1 MNETTN
7 IIEAVIAAGDLSRL
21 SVDQRNTY
29 YVTVCQSIGL
39 NPLTRPFEYI
49 TLNGKLTLYA
59 RKDATDQLRSIKGVS
74 ITRADVSLADSDWV
88 IVTTEARD
96 ATGRTDI
103 DVGCVSRKD
112 MRGDLGNVIMK
123 AVTKSKRRVTLSLCG
138 LGMLDESEIETIP
151 DAKPFV
157 ATTPQLAIAA
167 PSRLLAETHD
177 LVSRAQHALESDMP
191 QNARDAL
198 VIGLDH
204 ARVAIDAKNQDAM
217 RLACDELRRLVP
229 PIPGVQIPAAPEWK
243 TELIAL
249 GTRAKQAAVIM
260 TPEEQQIVSAAL
272 DMAREVLKR
281 NGHSTQE
288 ERDAATSALKQAL
301 GE

>member
-1 MNETTN
+1 MNEGIN

-74 ITRADVSLADSDWV
+74 ITRADVSLADPDWV

-138 LGMLDESEIETIP
+138 LGMLDESEVETIP

-157 ATTPQLAIAA
+157 APTPQIPVA
-167 PSRLLAETHD
+167 PD
-177 LVSRAQHALESDMP
+177 
-191 QNARDAL
+191 
-198 VIGLDH
+198 
-204 ARVAIDAKNQDAM
+204 
-217 RLACDELRRLVP
+217 
-229 PIPGVQIPAAPEWK
+229 WK
-243 TELIAL
+243 AELIAL
-249 GTRAKQAAVIM
+249 GKQAAATVDEHDSYELQPGMAEWMDELKEAMQCARTVLIANGRS
-260 TPEEQQIVSAAL
+260 TPA
-272 DMAREVLKR
+272 
-281 NGHSTQE
+281 
-288 ERDAATSALKQAL
+288 ERVEAINALKKALNPVPQA
-301 GE
+301 

>member
-1 MNETTN
+1 MNEGIN

-39 NPLTRPFEYI
+39 NALTRPFEYI

-74 ITRADVSLADSDWV
+74 ITRADVSLADPDWV

-157 ATTPQLAIAA
+157 PTPAVVRQVEPTPA
-167 PSRLLAETHD
+167 
-177 LVSRAQHALESDMP
+177 
-191 QNARDAL
+191 
-198 VIGLDH
+198 
-204 ARVAIDAKNQDAM
+204 
-217 RLACDELRRLVP
+217 
-229 PIPGVQIPAAPEWK
+229 PGVPEWK
-243 TELIAL
+243 ADLIAL

>member
-1 MNETTN
+1 MNEGIN

-39 NPLTRPFEYI
+39 NALTRPFEYI

-74 ITRADVSLADSDWV
+74 ITRADVSLADPDWV

-157 ATTPQLAIAA
+157 APTPQI
-167 PSRLLAETHD
+167 P
-177 LVSRAQHALESDMP
+177 
-191 QNARDAL
+191 
-198 VIGLDH
+198 
-204 ARVAIDAKNQDAM
+204 VAD
-217 RLACDELRRLVP
+217 
-229 PIPGVQIPAAPEWK
+229 WK
-243 TELIAL
+243 ADLIAL

-288 ERDAATSALKQAL
+288 ERDAAVHALKQAL

>member
-1 MNETTN
+1 MNEGIN

-39 NPLTRPFEYI
+39 NALTRPFEYI

-74 ITRADVSLADSDWV
+74 ITRADVSLADPDWV

-157 ATTPQLAIAA
+157 TPTPQI
-167 PSRLLAETHD
+167 P
-177 LVSRAQHALESDMP
+177 
-191 QNARDAL
+191 
-198 VIGLDH
+198 
-204 ARVAIDAKNQDAM
+204 VAD
-217 RLACDELRRLVP
+217 
-229 PIPGVQIPAAPEWK
+229 WK
-243 TELIAL
+243 ADLIAL

-288 ERDAATSALKQAL
+288 ERDAAVHALKQAL

>member
-1 MNETTN
+1 MNEGIN

-39 NPLTRPFEYI
+39 NALTRPFEYI

-74 ITRADVSLADSDWV
+74 ITRADVSLADPDWV

-157 ATTPQLAIAA
+157 PTPAVVRQVEPTPA
-167 PSRLLAETHD
+167 P
-177 LVSRAQHALESDMP
+177 
-191 QNARDAL
+191 
-198 VIGLDH
+198 
-204 ARVAIDAKNQDAM
+204 VA
-217 RLACDELRRLVP
+217 
-229 PIPGVQIPAAPEWK
+229 QIPAAVPEWK
-243 TELIAL
+243 ADLTAL

-272 DMAREVLKR
+272 EMARDVLKR

>member
-1 MNETTN
+1 MNEITNTNTN

-74 ITRADVSLADSDWV
+74 ITRADVSLADPDWV

-157 ATTPQLAIAA
+157 ASAPAPAPAQVAA
-167 PSRLLAETHD
+167 PAQPDWKAE
-177 LVSRAQHALESDMP
+177 M
-191 QNARDAL
+191 
-198 VIGLDH
+198 
-204 ARVAIDAKNQDAM
+204 
-217 RLACDELRRLVP
+217 
-229 PIPGVQIPAAPEWK
+229 
-243 TELIAL
+243 IAL
-249 GTRAKQAAVIM
+249 GKRAMEATKTADETQAAALIAAA
-260 TPEEQQIVSAAL
+260 QQ
-272 DMAREVLKR
+272 ARSVLTK
-281 NGHSTQE
+281 NGSSTQE
-288 ERDAATSALKQAL
+288 EREIAIGMLKRAL

>member
-1 MNETTN
+1 MNEGIN

-39 NPLTRPFEYI
+39 NALTRPFEYI

-74 ITRADVSLADSDWV
+74 ITRADVSLADPDWV

-157 ATTPQLAIAA
+157 PTPAVVRQVEPTPA
-167 PSRLLAETHD
+167 P
-177 LVSRAQHALESDMP
+177 
-191 QNARDAL
+191 
-198 VIGLDH
+198 
-204 ARVAIDAKNQDAM
+204 VA
-217 RLACDELRRLVP
+217 
-229 PIPGVQIPAAPEWK
+229 QIPAVPEWK
-243 TELIAL
+243 ADLIAL

>member
-1 MNETTN
+1 MNEGTN

-74 ITRADVSLADSDWV
+74 ITRADVSLADPDWV

-157 ATTPQLAIAA
+157 ASTPQI
-167 PSRLLAETHD
+167 
-177 LVSRAQHALESDMP
+177 Q
-191 QNARDAL
+191 
-198 VIGLDH
+198 
-204 ARVAIDAKNQDAM
+204 
-217 RLACDELRRLVP
+217 
-229 PIPGVQIPAAPEWK
+229 AAPEWK

-260 TPEEQQIVSAAL
+260 TPEEQQVVSAAL

>member
-1 MNETTN
+1 MNEGIN

-39 NPLTRPFEYI
+39 NALTRPFEYI

-74 ITRADVSLADSDWV
+74 ITRADVSLADPDWV

-157 ATTPQLAIAA
+157 ASTPQ
-167 PSRLLAETHD
+167 
-177 LVSRAQHALESDMP
+177 
-191 QNARDAL
+191 
-198 VIGLDH
+198 
-204 ARVAIDAKNQDAM
+204 
-217 RLACDELRRLVP
+217 
-229 PIPGVQIPAAPEWK
+229 IPDIAAPEWK
-243 TELIAL
+243 DDLIAL

-272 DMAREVLKR
+272 DMARGVLKR

>member
-1 MNETTN
+1 MNEGIN

-39 NPLTRPFEYI
+39 NALTRPFEYI

-74 ITRADVSLADSDWV
+74 ITRADVSLADPDWV

-157 ATTPQLAIAA
+157 PTPA
-167 PSRLLAETHD
+167 P
-177 LVSRAQHALESDMP
+177 
-191 QNARDAL
+191 
-198 VIGLDH
+198 
-204 ARVAIDAKNQDAM
+204 VAH
-217 RLACDELRRLVP
+217 
-229 PIPGVQIPAAPEWK
+229 IPAVPEWK
-243 TELIAL
+243 ADLIAL

-272 DMAREVLKR
+272 EMARDVLKR

>member
-1 MNETTN
+1 MEGIN

-39 NPLTRPFEYI
+39 NALTRPFEYI
-49 TLNGKLTLYA
+49 TLNGRLVLYA

-74 ITRADVSLADSDWV
+74 ITRADVSLADPDWV

-157 ATTPQLAIAA
+157 APTPQI
-167 PSRLLAETHD
+167 P
-177 LVSRAQHALESDMP
+177 
-191 QNARDAL
+191 
-198 VIGLDH
+198 
-204 ARVAIDAKNQDAM
+204 VAD
-217 RLACDELRRLVP
+217 
-229 PIPGVQIPAAPEWK
+229 WK
-243 TELIAL
+243 ADLIAL

-281 NGHSTQE
+281 NGLSTQE
-288 ERDAATSALKQAL
+288 ERDAAVHALKQAL

>member
-1 MNETTN
+1 MNEGIN

-39 NPLTRPFEYI
+39 NALTRPFEYI

-74 ITRADVSLADSDWV
+74 ITRADVSLADPDWV

-157 ATTPQLAIAA
+157 PTPAVVRQVEPTPA
-167 PSRLLAETHD
+167 P
-177 LVSRAQHALESDMP
+177 
-191 QNARDAL
+191 
-198 VIGLDH
+198 
-204 ARVAIDAKNQDAM
+204 VA
-217 RLACDELRRLVP
+217 
-229 PIPGVQIPAAPEWK
+229 QIPAVPEWK
-243 TELIAL
+243 ADLIAL

-272 DMAREVLKR
+272 EMAREVLKR

>member
-1 MNETTN
+1 MNEGIN

-39 NPLTRPFEYI
+39 NALTRPFEYI

-74 ITRADVSLADSDWV
+74 ITRADVSLADPDWV

-157 ATTPQLAIAA
+157 PTPA
-167 PSRLLAETHD
+167 P
-177 LVSRAQHALESDMP
+177 
-191 QNARDAL
+191 
-198 VIGLDH
+198 
-204 ARVAIDAKNQDAM
+204 VA
-217 RLACDELRRLVP
+217 
-229 PIPGVQIPAAPEWK
+229 QIPAAAEWK
-243 TELIAL
+243 ADLIAL

-272 DMAREVLKR
+272 EMARDVLKR

>member
-1 MNETTN
+1 MNEGTN

-74 ITRADVSLADSDWV
+74 ITRADVSLADPDWV

-138 LGMLDESEIETIP
+138 LGMLDESEIETIS

-157 ATTPQLAIAA
+157 STTP
-167 PSRLLAETHD
+167 
-177 LVSRAQHALESDMP
+177 
-191 QNARDAL
+191 
-198 VIGLDH
+198 
-204 ARVAIDAKNQDAM
+204 
-217 RLACDELRRLVP
+217 
-229 PIPGVQIPAAPEWK
+229 QIPAAPEWK
-243 TELIAL
+243 AEMIAL

-260 TPEEQQIVSAAL
+260 TPEEQQVVSAAL
-272 DMAREVLKR
+272 DMAREVLKK
-281 NGHSTQE
+281 NGNSTQE
-288 ERDAATSALKQAL
+288 ERDAAMSALKQAL